1 MNLNWLNLPVVE
13 LVFALGGIIG
23 IAIGFWAG
31 YGVENIVSYQK
42 GYKSGYQRG
51 QAENDRC

>member
-13 LVFALGGIIG
+13 LAFAVGGIIG

-31 YGVENIVSYQK
+31 YGVENIVSYHR
-42 GYKSGYQRG
+42 GYESGYQKG